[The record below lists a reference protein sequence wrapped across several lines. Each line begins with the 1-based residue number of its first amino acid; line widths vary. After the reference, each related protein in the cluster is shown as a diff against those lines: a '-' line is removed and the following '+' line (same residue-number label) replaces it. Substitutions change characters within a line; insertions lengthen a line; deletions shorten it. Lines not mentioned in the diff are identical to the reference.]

1 MAFLVVF
8 FHLPELCKH
17 YGLRNIVLNV
27 HSVNISQSYGM
38 TPYEDSDAKD
48 FEILE
53 RQREIRRRCKL
64 IPSWAQ

>member
-1 MAFLVVF
+1 
-8 FHLPELCKH
+8 
-17 YGLRNIVLNV
+17 VLNV

-53 RQREIRRRCKL
+53 HQREIRHRHKL